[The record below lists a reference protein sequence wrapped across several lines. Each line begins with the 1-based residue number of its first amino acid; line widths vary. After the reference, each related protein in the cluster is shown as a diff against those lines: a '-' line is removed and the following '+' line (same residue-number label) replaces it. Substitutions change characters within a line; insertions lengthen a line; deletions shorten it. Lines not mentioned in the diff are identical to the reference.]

1 KYGYLIIKGRRIKMK
16 KNDLLVML
24 VIYVITSVV
33 MYIRVGVSFQF
44 FMYLILFPIVFMI
57 FASIMN
63 IIKKK

>member
-1 KYGYLIIKGRRIKMK
+1 MK